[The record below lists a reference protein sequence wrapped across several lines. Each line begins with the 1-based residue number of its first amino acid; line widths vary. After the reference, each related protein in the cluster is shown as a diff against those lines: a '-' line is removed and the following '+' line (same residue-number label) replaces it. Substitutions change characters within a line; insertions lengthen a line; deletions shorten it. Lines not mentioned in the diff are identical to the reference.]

1 MTVAIPCYPTVG
13 EISRRLDEPIHRIDY
28 VIRTRN
34 IKPIGRAGNA
44 NIYAESDVS
53 FIASEL
59 RRIDEER
66 QEAGR

>member
-1 MTVAIPCYPTVG
+1 VG
-13 EISRRLDEPIHRIDY
+13 EIARRVGKPVHCVDY

-34 IKPIGRAGNA
+34 IRPVARAGNA
-44 NIYAESDVS
+44 NIYTESDVV

-59 RRIDEER
+59 RRIDEDR